1 MIITSLERRPQPIP
15 RSEDVTHTN
24 SHSTYFRR
32 PNGGHHIIQANNS
45 EVSQAISAGK
55 LRETATSVV
64 YDVTAEYVHFENV
77 CMRLG
82 NTSMHPR
89 LSPFQARFSVY
100 INETTATS
108 KRASLLVPFY
118 VGFTQPRNNFWIFE
132 FLNDSVP
139 SDWQIRNEIVVLPAH
154 WMDVHHVHI
163 FWYRGLPKL
172 HEQLRKLE
180 SDFLSSTERNL
191 RKTLIVP
198 RIRKMP
204 FGYRKIILDHG
215 IASIKNFSDLSTG
228 NKSTCFRHVVAGGGS
243 NMSKPRRDVIDA
255 IRNQAQI
262 TFNLS
267 QVVCATYK
275 VTLLNRLGTRR
286 ILNIDELATVIRQ
299 QRGFDVDVVSF
310 EGMTIQQQLE
320 ILRCTSLFIA
330 VQGAALAWMLFLP
343 QNAMFVEIWFNGW
356 KARYKQRAEKYRPDL
371 RAKTVR
377 CQRVSSEEV
386 LQKYAQR
393 WFNHSG
399 PVSKRMETKL
409 YEKSKRA
416 PAARGHVLK
425 DSDCACKNEIILAA
439 LPTDDD
445 DDFLK
450 RFHMKTTST

>member
-1 MIITSLERRPQPIP
+1 MYQWLLSLLERRPQPIP
-15 RSEDVTHTN
+15 RSEDV
-24 SHSTYFRR
+24 SLYYSTYFRR

-55 LRETATSVV
+55 LRETATSIV

-100 INETTATS
+100 VNETTATS
-108 KRASLLVPFY
+108 KKASLLVPFY

-132 FLNDSVP
+132 FLNESVP
-139 SDWQIRNEIVVLPAH
+139 RDWQIRNEIVVLPAH

-228 NKSTCFRHVVAGGGS
+228 NKSTCFRHVVASGY

-320 ILRCTSLFIA
+320 IIRCTSLFIA
-330 VQGAALAWMLFLP
+330 VQGAGLAWMIFLP
-343 QNAMFVEIWFNGW
+343 QNAMFIEIWFKGW
-356 KARYKQRAEKYRPDL
+356 APRYKDRANEFRPDL
-371 RAKTVR
+371 RVKTVQ
-377 CQRVSSEEV
+377 CERVAPEAV
-386 LQKYAQR
+386 LQKYAKL
-393 WFNHSG
+393 WFNHTG
-399 PVSKRMETKL
+399 QVSSAMEAKL
-409 YEKSKRA
+409 NAKSRRND
-416 PAARGHVLK
+416 PIRGYVYK
-425 DSDCACKNEIILAA
+425 DSDCVCSNASILAA
-439 LPTDDD
+439 LPNDN
-445 DDFLK
+445 DFKLAK
-450 RFHMKTTST
+450 REN